1 MNRIKKAIV
10 ISTLCLLSFALFAS
24 GAAESAVSFSSLDFS
39 TLSADEIVSSYES
52 AKKDYSSSLEKL
64 NTKLEKAYEERNAD
78 EYMRLMDLRESLEY
92 PVVTRE
98 ITETLVERILNT
110 SDEKEKST
118 LSDFLYENSAYY
130 SPTLTLLLK
139 STEGAR
145 TRTYTRT
152 ISLKPGETVTLP
164 SSVSYDG
171 YILKGWGITEDEVR
185 YTPGEEIKMPYT
197 DTVLY
202 GVLTSGISFSD
213 DVTGYYYTTEE
224 NTADVV
230 IAASPDSS
238 YVFAGWYDTK
248 TGEELE
254 GDSVTVEEG
263 ESKIYKAYW
272 KSLSFTEGSIR
283 YYSDNTAPADTQLRY
298 TTELTVGGNTSLR
311 GVTITLE
318 ENEGLDVLSGGGKC
332 RVLKSGESVNLNFVI
347 VLKGESGDEIQTTLT
362 ATDSDGNVWSTPVTF
377 KIK

>member
-1 MNRIKKAIV
+1 MNRIKKTIV
-10 ISTLCLLSFALFAS
+10 ITVLCLLSFALFAS
-24 GAAESAVSFSSLDFS
+24 GAAESAVSFSSLDFQ
-39 TLSADEIVSSYES
+39 TLSADEIVKSYED
-52 AKKDYSSSLEKL
+52 AKNSYSSSLNKL
-64 NTKLEKAYEERNAD
+64 NTKLEKAYEDRNAD

-98 ITETLVERILNT
+98 ITETLVERILNS
-110 SDEKEKST
+110 SDENEKST

-130 SPTLTLLLK
+130 APTLTLYLK
-139 STEGAR
+139 SSSGSR
-145 TRTYTRT
+145 SRTYTKT

-171 YILKGWGITEDEVR
+171 YILKGWGITEDEVL

-224 NTADVV
+224 STAEVV
-230 IAASPDSS
+230 IPSAPDSS

-248 TGEELE
+248 TGKELE

-263 ESKIYKAYW
+263 ESKSYRAYW
-272 KSLSFTEGSIR
+272 KSLSFSEGSIR
-283 YYSDNTAPADTQLRY
+283 YYSDNTAPANTQLRY
-298 TTELTVGGNTSLR
+298 TTTLTVGGNTTLR

-318 ENEGLDVLSGGGKC
+318 ENDKLTVLSGGGKC
-332 RVLKSGESVNLNFVI
+332 RSLQSGDSVDLGFVI
-347 VLKGESGDEIQTTLT
+347 VLKGESGEKVETTLT

-377 KIK
+377 VIK